1 MRRFL
6 CTDGSGRPD
15 IQITF
20 LVGLKANARVIPSE
34 HGYMALIQLLRPKS
48 EGSVRLASSDPAD
61 KPVIDPN
68 FFADPYDMR
77 TLIAGFARPAASSP
91 SPRWPP

>member
-48 EGSVRLASSDPAD
+48 QGSVRLASSDPAGQ
-61 KPVIDPN
+61 
-68 FFADPYDMR
+68 
-77 TLIAGFARPAASSP
+77 AGHRPQFLRRSL
-91 SPRWPP
+91 